1 MRYHYLDNIRWVTV
15 LLAMFPLTPAL
26 YLLVRRI
33 PVVRY
38 CVLEVSRK
46 SAK

>member
-15 LLAMFPLTPAL
+15 LLVMFTLTPLL
-26 YLLVRRI
+26 YLLIRRI

-38 CVLEVSRK
+38 CVLGVSKK